1 MIVERGKGR
10 EVIIRRRDGS
20 GKVITER
27 VTGPKPYLFV
37 ESDVDWRPAGRWVIS
52 TEDGYTGVYGQ
63 PLRKLVCTDPSDI
76 PRVREELG
84 VATWEANIP
93 YAIRTMCDL
102 NLMYDNYKHRTWF
115 FDCEWKM
122 QSGEITIIVVQDSDL
137 DEPYVFFTHR
147 EYEEGMYAQI
157 PCKEHPEGKEFLRFD
172 GLKARAFKDER
183 SMLKTFAEMMKKRD
197 PDILTG
203 WNVTQ
208 ADIQQLTKRMVACG
222 LDPRTMSPLRRIR
235 YEYGGWAQP
244 IPGRN
249 CIDLMEAF
257 VHLWTIRN
265 GQLASKGLGD
275 VAQECLKETK
285 IQLENGHDTYYTD
298 FGTYLDYAIRDVELL
313 PKLNA
318 INNAIEHY
326 TAIQH
331 IVGCDIRTAPF
342 ITKIVTVLALRD
354 AEFKERIPSRPEF
367 DAVPYTGAEVMEVE
381 AGIHRNIG
389 IMDIK
394 AMYHSNVNLH
404 NISWDTLDEQ
414 GKDCG
419 NGVKFRQG
427 ERGLLGRLM
436 DKMTNLRNEYKRALA
451 LASSDEERTR
461 YDSLQFATKSLVASM
476 YGAAGD
482 SKYGLYHPQ
491 VAQAITFTSRETLS
505 RLRDICNEMG
515 LKVIY
520 GHTDSVFC
528 EIPNPEKGLDALKT
542 INERMSPI
550 ETEFEK
556 WCESFV
562 IMAKN
567 RYAGMTAWTDGKY
580 HEPSLYV
587 KGIEMKQSRLPPAMK
602 GGMGIMLDGMLKGRT
617 EDEVVGEL
625 ATLVRSAVSDMPLS
639 DLCIRGKLEKDLS
652 SYKVLGEARAG
663 AAWANDILG
672 KGYRAGS
679 RFLCALNTDGKY
691 IAFDE
696 PEDIQGFAQIG
707 RKSMA
712 ERFLVKK
719 VRPYLELVGW
729 SAQPLENALNG
740 WDTGWL

>member
-1 MIVERGKGR
+1 
-10 EVIIRRRDGS
+10 
-20 GKVITER
+20 
-27 VTGPKPYLFV
+27 
-37 ESDVDWRPAGRWVIS
+37 
-52 TEDGYTGVYGQ
+52 
-63 PLRKLVCTDPSDI
+63 
-76 PRVREELG
+76 
-84 VATWEANIP
+84 
-93 YAIRTMCDL
+93 
-102 NLMYDNYKHRTWF
+102 
-115 FDCEWKM
+115 M
-122 QSGEITIIVVQDSDL
+122 QV
-137 DEPYVFFTHR
+137 
-147 EYEEGMYAQI
+147 
-157 PCKEHPEGKEFLRFD
+157 PCKNHPEGKTHIRFED
-172 GLKARAFKDER
+172 IQARGFKDEK
-183 SMLKTFAEMMKKRD
+183 SMLRVFAAMMRKRD
-197 PDILTG
+197 PDVIAG
-203 WNVTQ
+203 WNLTQ
-208 ADIQQLTKRMVACG
+208 ADIQQLTKRMTACG
-222 LDPRTMSPLRRIR
+222 LDPRLMSPLNRIR

-265 GQLASKGLGD
+265 GQLASKALGD
-275 VAQECLKETK
+275 VAQHCLGETK
-285 IQLENGHDTYYTD
+285 IQLENGHDTYFSD
-298 FGTYLDYAIRDVELL
+298 FGTYLDYAIRDVDLL

-354 AEFKERIPSRPEF
+354 EEFDRRIPTRPEF

-404 NISWDTLDEQ
+404 NISWDTLDDE
-414 GKDCG
+414 GDDCG
-419 NGVKFRQG
+419 NGVRFRKG
-427 ERGLLGRLM
+427 DKGLLGRLM
-436 DKMTNLRNEYKRALA
+436 DKMTHLRNEYKARLKS
-451 LASSDEERTR
+451 ASTDKERTR
-461 YDSLQFATKSLVASM
+461 YDSLQNATKHLVASM

-491 VAQAITFTSRETLS
+491 VAQAITFTSRETLF

-515 LKVIY
+515 LTVIY

-528 EIPNPEKGLDALKT
+528 EIPDPQKGLNALRT
-542 INERMSPI
+542 INQRMSPI

-562 IMAKN
+562 IVAKN
-567 RYAGMTAWTDGKY
+567 RYAGMTAWTDGQF

-602 GGMGIMLDGMLKGRT
+602 ECMSIMLEGMLSGAS
-617 EDEVVGEL
+617 EDEVVGAL
-625 ATLVRSAVSDMPLS
+625 TSIVNDALSDMPLD
-639 DLCIRGKLEKDLS
+639 DLCIRAKLEKDLS

-663 AAWANDILG
+663 AAWANDVLG

-679 RFLCALNTDGKY
+679 RFLCALDENSKY
-691 IAFDE
+691 IAFDNPQE
-696 PEDIQGFAQIG
+696 IEGFATISRRG
-707 RKSMA
+707 MA

-719 VRPYLELVGW
+719 VRPYIEMVGW
-729 SAQPLENALNG
+729 DCTPLDNALEG
-740 WDTGWL
+740 WTTGWL